1 MPTAPSA
8 ADKATPRL
16 LQSITEK
23 KKCALGDSATRKKKA
38 QQCPNVEGR
47 KNHVARL
54 MT

>member
-23 KKCALGDSATRKKKA
+23 KNARWETLQQEKKKKSTA
-38 QQCPNVEGR
+38 VSKR
-47 KNHVARL
+47 
-54 MT
+54 